1 MNQLKETINAL
12 STEAK
17 RLQEVEDK
25 AHADRI
31 EINRKI
37 GKLQTQER
45 KIAAIVGETNVEEN
59 S

>member
-1 MNQLKETINAL
+1 MNQLKEIIEAL
-12 STEAK
+12 RTEAK

-25 AHADRI
+25 AHSDRI

-37 GKLQTQER
+37 GKLETQER
-45 KIAAIVGETNVEEN
+45 KIAAIVGETKVEEN